1 MQKKIAEYIKKF
13 RLIKPNSKLIIALSG
28 GADSVVLTHIL
39 HKMGYNCIAAHCNFE
54 LRDAESDRDELFV
67 RQLCNVLNITLE
79 IIHFNTNEY
88 AAKQKVSIE
97 MAARKLRYDW
107 FENIRIK
114 YDADF
119 ICVAHHKDDSIE
131 TCLLN
136 IIRGTGI
143 NGITGIK
150 PINGKIIRPLL
161 CVSRK
166 EIEDYAKQN
175 DLSYVT
181 DSTNLETEY
190 TRNKIRNILLPML
203 EDINPVFR
211 QTMEN
216 NIENWK
222 EAAFLYSHTIN
233 NDLSNLC
240 KTDGT
245 YTWICE
251 DELFAFPYS
260 KTLLFEWLK
269 QYGFSN
275 SVIEEIAE
283 HKYTQTGKRFC
294 SDTHELIV
302 DRCRLILSEKK
313 SDDYKTYEIS
323 KNDSSCIQPIHLKM
337 SFVFDT
343 SICKDTK
350 VALLDADKLKFPLTI
365 RKWRNGDFFYPLGM
379 ESPKKL
385 SDFFVDTKINIAQ
398 KQDIYLLVSG
408 NDIVWIIGKRIDNR
422 YKINANTKKVYR
434 LELCDN

>member
-1 MQKKIAEYIKKF
+1 MQQKIAEYIKRF
-13 RLIKPNSKLIIALSG
+13 NLIKPNSKLIIALSG

-39 HKMGYNCIAAHCNFE
+39 HSLGYNCIAVHCNFQ
-54 LRDAESDRDELFV
+54 LRDAESDRDESFV
-67 RQLCNVLNITLE
+67 KEFCEDLSIPLE
-79 IIHFNTNEY
+79 ITSFKTTDY
-88 AAKQKVSIE
+88 AKENKISIE
-97 MAARKLRYDW
+97 MSARELRYNW
-107 FENIRIK
+107 FESIRIK
-114 YDADF
+114 HDADF

-150 PINGKIIRPLL
+150 AINGKIIRPLL
-161 CVSRK
+161 CISRK
-166 EIEDYAKQN
+166 EIEDYVKQN
-175 DLSYVT
+175 NLSYVT

-203 EDINPVFR
+203 EEINPVFR

-222 EAAFLYSHTIN
+222 EAAFLYSYTIN
-233 NDLSNLC
+233 KDLSNLC

-251 DELFAFPYS
+251 EELFAFPYS

-275 SVIEEIAE
+275 SVIAEIAE
-283 HKYTQTGKRFC
+283 RKYTQTGKRFC

-302 DRCRLILSEKK
+302 DRCRLILSKNK
-313 SDDYKTYEIS
+313 LDDDKTYEIS
-323 KNDSSCIQPIHLKM
+323 ENDSSCIQPIHLKI
-337 SFVFDT
+337 SFVSDT

-365 RKWRNGDFFYPLGM
+365 RKWYKGDYFYPLGM
-379 ESPKKL
+379 ENPKKL
-385 SDFFVDTKINIAQ
+385 SDFFVDTKTNIAQ

-422 YKINANTKKVYR
+422 YKINADTKKVYR
-434 LELCDN
+434 LELCND

>member
-1 MQKKIAEYIKKF
+1 MQQKIAEYIKKF

-67 RQLCNVLNITLE
+67 RQLCKVLNIPLE

>member
-1 MQKKIAEYIKKF
+1 MQQKIAEYIKKF

-67 RQLCNVLNITLE
+67 RQLCNVLNIPLE

>member
-1 MQKKIAEYIKKF
+1 MQQKIAEYIKKF

-28 GADSVVLTHIL
+28 GADSVVLNHIL

-67 RQLCNVLNITLE
+67 RQLCNVLNIPLE

-175 DLSYVT
+175 DLSYIT

-203 EDINPVFR
+203 EEINPVFR
-211 QTMEN
+211 QTMKN

-233 NDLSNLC
+233 KDLSKLC
-240 KTDGT
+240 QTDGT

-323 KNDSSCIQPIHLKM
+323 KNDSYCIQPIHLKM
-337 SFVFDT
+337 SFVSDT

-379 ESPKKL
+379 ENPKKI

-422 YKINANTKKVYR
+422 YKINADTEKVYR